1 MEKTYLPSQILML
14 MPGDLYKVAST
25 LFAYQKDGEITYS
38 KRNAEYLHLD
48 QAVAEQCVQTL
59 VDIKLI
65 EPLEQAGG
73 VWKFKINKPLI
84 EVAKGRPLTEIPN
97 KPLIKLSEAITWKE
111 QATTKER
118 TANEILGEIER
129 LKKELMAKVKEDNN
143 KTDELPW

>member
-1 MEKTYLPSQILML
+1 

-73 VWKFKINKPLI
+73 VYRFKINKPLI

-97 KPLIKLSEAITWKE
+97 KPLIKLSEAITWKQ

-129 LKKELMAKVKEDNN
+129 LKKELMQKVKEDNN
-143 KTDELPW
+143 KTNELPW